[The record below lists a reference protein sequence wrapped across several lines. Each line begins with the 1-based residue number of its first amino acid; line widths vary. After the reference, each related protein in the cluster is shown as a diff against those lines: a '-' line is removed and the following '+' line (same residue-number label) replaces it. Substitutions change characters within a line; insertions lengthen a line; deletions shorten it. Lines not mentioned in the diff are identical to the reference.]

1 MQSFLAKITLILFV
15 LLLLY
20 TGLHYMTLPEEE
32 ESPFDYTAAMADK
45 HQRAHSIGSPKVI
58 LAGSSNAAF
67 NLNSEMIQNEFG
79 IPVVNTAIILSFGL
93 DFMLNE
99 IEDLADEGDV
109 VFLFFTYYVDLEGLY
124 DSKKNV
130 ASYYPRAE
138 NYFRTD
144 LRKEVASHVRSTQGN
159 TWNWIYTNPLGRERQ
174 IFEMDEFTAVYK
186 RDNFNDFGDF
196 IGHHGM
202 QGKPELDQRGIIEYM
217 YWGEGIR
224 RLNRFYAEMEK
235 REVSVFYVYTAYP
248 ISEYERNR
256 EVLETIHQDMTEGLH
271 FPVLGRPD
279 TFLFEDEYFFDTVY
293 HLTQEGAINRTDKF
307 IDLIYDQRQVNSALD
322 TLFRYQEVEEADNT
336 PLN

>member
-1 MQSFLAKITLILFV
+1 MQSFLAKTTLILFFM
-15 LLLLY
+15 LILY

-45 HQRAHSIGSPKVI
+45 HQRAHSIGSPKMI

-99 IEDLADEGDV
+99 IEDLAEKEDF
-109 VFLFFTYYVDLEGLY
+109 VFLFFTYYVDLDGLY
-124 DSKKNV
+124 ESKKNV

-138 NYFRTD
+138 KYFRTD
-144 LRKEVASHVRSTQGN
+144 LRKEIASHVRATQGN
-159 TWNWIYTNPLGRERQ
+159 TWNWIYTNILGRESQ
-174 IFEMDEFTAVYK
+174 IYELDKFTAVYK
-186 RDNFNDFGDF
+186 RENFNQFGDF

-202 QGKPELDQRGIIEYM
+202 QGKPELDQRGIMEYQN
-217 YWGEGIR
+217 WDDGIR

-235 REVSVFYVYTAYP
+235 RGVQVFYVYTAYP
-248 ISEYERNR
+248 YSEYEKNG
-256 EVLETIHQDMTEGLH
+256 EVLEAIHQDMTEGLD

-293 HLTQEGAINRTDKF
+293 HLNREGAIKRTEML
-307 IDLIYDQRQVNSALD
+307 IDLIYDQRQVNSGIDA
-322 TLFRYQEVEEADNT
+322 LFRRQEFEDR
-336 PLN
+336 P

>member
-1 MQSFLAKITLILFV
+1 MQSFLAKTTFFIFSM
-15 LLLLY
+15 LLLY

-32 ESPFDYTAAMADK
+32 ESPFDYTAAMEDK
-45 HQRAHSIGSPKVI
+45 HQRAHSIGSPKII

-79 IPVVNTAIILSFGL
+79 IPVVNTALILSFGL

-99 IEDLADEGDV
+99 IEDLAEEGDF
-109 VFLFFTYYVDLEGLY
+109 VFLFFTYFVDLEGLY

-144 LRKEVASHVRSTQGN
+144 LRKELASHVRSTQGN
-159 TWNWIYTNPLGRERQ
+159 TWNWIYTNLLGRERQ
-174 IFEMDEFTAVYK
+174 IFEIDKFIAVYK
-186 RDNFNDFGDF
+186 RENFNTFGDF

-202 QGKPELDQRGIIEYM
+202 QSKPELDQRGIIEYQF
-217 YWGEGIR
+217 WGDGIN

-235 REVSVFYVYTAYP
+235 RGVSLFYVYTAYP
-248 ISEYERNR
+248 YSEFEKNG
-256 EVLETIHQDMTEGLH
+256 EVLEAIHQDMTEGLD

-279 TFLFEDEYFFDTVY
+279 TFLFEDDFFFDTVY
-293 HLTQEGAINRTDKF
+293 HLTEEGARQRTELL

-322 TLFRYQEVEEADNT
+322 TLFRKQEVEDR
-336 PLN
+336 P